1 MASQNQTPPTN
12 EIDLSTIKVTD
23 ENVSLNLLVQFIQ
36 VAHKRGAFNIQ
47 ESAKIWECIQV
58 FQNGNQNKDNNDNNV
73 VLENN

>member
-73 VLENN
+73 VLDNN

>member
-36 VAHKRGAFNIQ
+36 VAHIRGAFNIQ
-47 ESAKIWECIQV
+47 DSAKIWECIQV
-58 FQNGNQNKDNNDNNV
+58 FQNGNQNKENNDNNA

>member
-58 FQNGNQNKDNNDNNV
+58 FQNGNQNKDNNDNNA

>member
-1 MASQNQTPPTN
+1 MGSQNQTPPTN

-58 FQNGNQNKDNNDNNV
+58 FQNGAQNKDNNDNNV